1 MIGKILGHY
10 EITGLLGKG
19 GMGEVYRARDTK
31 LERDVAL
38 KVLPA
43 DMASDPARLE
53 RFEREAKTVAAL
65 NHPHIVTLYSVEE
78 DRGTRFLTMELV
90 EGQGL
95 DHLIPPEGLP
105 LTQVFEI
112 GTAVAG
118 ALAAA
123 HDKGIV
129 HRDLKP
135 ANVMVTRTGHVKVLD
150 FGLAKLTQEKPASDI
165 DETEG
170 LSLTNAGS
178 VLGTVPYMSPEQL
191 RGQPVD
197 SRSDIFSFGV
207 LLYELATGRRPFLAD
222 NSADLTSAILRESPP
237 SLTELKPDLPGP
249 LNRIVMRCLEKDQGN
264 RYQSTLDIRNDLRE
278 LRREVESGVS
288 YSSAAIPEVKPARTG
303 MHGRWWMAIAA
314 SVIVAVAAFVF
325 LQDRGQQ
332 PRPTAPPTPASAP
345 PEQSIAVLPFV
356 DLSPDKNQEYFSD
369 GIAEELLNLL
379 ARVHGLKVT
388 ARTSSFSFKGKDVE
402 VPEIGR
408 QLGVSHVLE
417 GSVRMSGDRV
427 RITAQLI
434 HTADGFQVW
443 SQNWDRTLDDIFAI
457 QDEIAAEV
465 VRELKVTLLGDVPKA
480 RTTDPKAYAM
490 HLQAVQLARKRSAEG
505 YAQSDSL
512 YREVLAIDPGYAP
525 SWVNLAS
532 NLVNEVF
539 IGVRSADDAFPQA
552 REAADKALEIDP
564 ESASAHAALGSIA
577 VAGGNL
583 ADAATHFERALKLDP
598 ASPTVLGNSS
608 ALLKSLGRIE
618 DAIMLD
624 EETVRRD
631 PVNTSWLFNLAAA
644 KHWADQNDESIA
656 LLRTVLNLS
665 PGFSGARLILGEALL
680 GKGDAEAALA
690 EFEQEPYE
698 LFRLIGLPLAYHDLG
713 REAEF
718 QKALDELI
726 AKVGPLSP
734 YDVGSVF
741 AYCGDADRAFE
752 WLDKSVAANDGGS
765 LVILVDTLF
774 DNVHSDPRWVPLLR
788 KLGKAPDQVEKIE
801 FKVTLPA
808 SES

>member
-1 MIGKILGHY
+1 
-10 EITGLLGKG
+10 
-19 GMGEVYRARDTK
+19 
-31 LERDVAL
+31 
-38 KVLPA
+38 
-43 DMASDPARLE
+43 
-53 RFEREAKTVAAL
+53 
-65 NHPHIVTLYSVEE
+65 
-78 DRGTRFLTMELV
+78 
-90 EGQGL
+90 
-95 DHLIPPEGLP
+95 
-105 LTQVFEI
+105 
-112 GTAVAG
+112 
-118 ALAAA
+118 
-123 HDKGIV
+123 
-129 HRDLKP
+129 
-135 ANVMVTRTGHVKVLD
+135 VTRNGHVKVLD

-197 SRSDIFSFGV
+197 SRSDIFSLGV
-207 LLYELATGRRPFLAD
+207 LLYELATGRRPFVAD
-222 NSADLTSAILRESPP
+222 NSADLTSSILKESPP
-237 SLTELKPDLPGP
+237 SVTALKPDLPYHLG
-249 LNRIVMRCLEKDQGN
+249 RIVERCMEKEREN
-264 RYQSTLDIRNDLRE
+264 RYQSALDIRNE
-278 LRREVESGVS
+278 LRSLRKEVESGVS
-288 YSSAAIPEVKPARTG
+288 TSGGAYLSGTKPAARG
-303 MHGRWWMAIAA
+303 MRGRWWI
-314 SVIVAVAAFVF
+314 AVAAVIIAVAGFVF
-325 LQDRGQQ
+325 LQNRGEQ
-332 PRPTAPPTPASAP
+332 TPSTEPAVTTSAP
-345 PEQSIAVLPFV
+345 PEKSIAVLPFS
-356 DLSPDKNQEYFSD
+356 DLSPEQNQEYFSD
-369 GIAEELLNLL
+369 GISEELLNLL
-379 ARVHGLKVT
+379 ARVRGLKVT
-388 ARTSSFSFKGKDVE
+388 ARTSSFSFKGKDIE

-417 GSVRMSGDRV
+417 GSVRMSGNRV

-434 HTADGFQVW
+434 QTADGFQVW

-457 QDEIAAEV
+457 QDEIAGEV
-465 VRELKVTLLGDVPKA
+465 VRELKVTLLGDAPKA
-480 RTTDPKAYAM
+480 RATDPKAYAL
-490 HLQAVQLARKRSAEG
+490 HLQAVQLARTRSAEG
-505 YAQSDSL
+505 YSQSDSL
-512 YREVLAIDPGYAP
+512 YREALAIDPSYAP

-539 IGVRSADDAFPQA
+539 IGLHSADDAFPQA

-583 ADAATHFERALKLDP
+583 ADAATHFERALELDP

-608 ALLKSLGRIE
+608 ALLKSLGRID

-644 KHWADQNDESIA
+644 KHWAGQNDESIA

-718 QKALDELI
+718 QKAMDELI

-765 LVILVDTLF
+765 LVILVDNLF
-774 DNVHSDPRWVPLLR
+774 DNIHADPRWLPLLR

-801 FKVTLPA
+801 FKVRLPQ